1 MLRAMILIILGA
13 VLLVVLL
20 TQVLLPMM
28 TDKLKFFWYFRRG
41 VRDDIITL
49 NTVEKD
55 ELSTKAHTAKESYV
69 NVKRE
74 IKNRKR
80 KLDKLDKETNVETK

>member
-1 MLRAMILIILGA
+1 MLRAMILIMLGV

-49 NTVEKD
+49 ETSEKD
-55 ELSTKAHTAKESYV
+55 ELAAKAHSAKESYMSA
-69 NVKRE
+69 KKE
-74 IKNRKR
+74 IKDRKR
-80 KLDKLDKETNVETK
+80 KLDKLDKETNV

>member
-1 MLRAMILIILGA
+1 MLRAMILIMLGV

-28 TDKLKFFWYFRRG
+28 TDKLKFFWYFRHG

-49 NTVEKD
+49 ETSEKD
-55 ELSTKAHTAKESYV
+55 ELTAKAHSAKESYISA
-69 NVKRE
+69 KKE
-74 IKNRKR
+74 IKDRRR
-80 KLDKLDKETNVETK
+80 KLDKLDKETNV

>member
-1 MLRAMILIILGA
+1 MLRAMILIMLGV

-28 TDKLKFFWYFRRG
+28 TDKLNFFWYFRRG

-49 NTVEKD
+49 ETSAKD
-55 ELSTKAHTAKESYV
+55 ELAAKAYSAKESYMSA
-69 NVKRE
+69 KRE
-74 IKNRKR
+74 IKDRKR
-80 KLDKLDKETNVETK
+80 KLDKLDKETNV